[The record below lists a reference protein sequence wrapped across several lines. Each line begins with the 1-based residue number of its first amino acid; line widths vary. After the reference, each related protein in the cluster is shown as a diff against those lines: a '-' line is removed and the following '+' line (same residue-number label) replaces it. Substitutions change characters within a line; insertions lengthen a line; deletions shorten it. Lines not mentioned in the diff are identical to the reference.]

1 MSKVID
7 LFRSLLPSRAKASP
21 SGWTS
26 FNAPCCHHR
35 GHSADTRKRA
45 GVRFDN
51 GIVYNCFNCKFTTG
65 WQPGSPI
72 GEKLKSLCRWLNASD
87 DVIKEM
93 IFEAIKT
100 EAPDYQ
106 IQNYEPKIDFTEKSL
121 PEGALPIKDWLE
133 IKDTEIE
140 TKLSSVLSYLI
151 DRGFD
156 PLDSNFFWSPT
167 EGYDNRVI
175 IPFYYQGKIVG
186 NTARKITNGNP
197 KYLSDQHPNFV
208 FNMDAQFEERQ
219 YLIVTEGPFD
229 ALAVGGVA
237 VLTNNISDLQ
247 SRIINSESKKVIV
260 VPDQDISGLELI
272 KRASELDYAVAFP
285 NWELDIKDCADAV
298 QRYGLLYTIV
308 DIIETSTDSKIK
320 IEMLKKQLEKK
331 FKEHQ

>member
-1 MSKVID
+1 MSNVVD
-7 LFRSLLPSRAKASP
+7 LFRSLLPSRAKTSP

-35 GHSADTRKRA
+35 GHSPDTRKRA

-65 WQPGSPI
+65 WQPGSPV
-72 GEKLKSLCRWLNASD
+72 GEKLKSLCKWMNASD

-106 IQNYEPKIDFTEKSL
+106 AQTYEPKIEFTEKPL

-133 IKDTEIE
+133 IKDEEIE
-140 TKLSSVLSYLI
+140 IKLSSVLTYLV

-156 PLDSNFFWSPT
+156 PLDSNFFWSPVP
-167 EGYDNRVI
+167 GYDNRVI
-175 IPFYYQGKIVG
+175 IPFYFQGKVAG
-186 NTARKITNGNP
+186 STARKITAGNP

-208 FNMDAQFEERQ
+208 FNLDSQPEERQ
-219 YLIVTEGPFD
+219 YLLVVEGPFD

-247 SRIINSESKKVIV
+247 SRIINSEGKKVIV
-260 VPDQDISGLELI
+260 IPDQDIAGLEMI
-272 KRASELDYAVAFP
+272 KRASDLDYAVAFP
-285 NWELDIKDCADAV
+285 NWDPEIKDCADAV
-298 QRYGLLYTIV
+298 RKYGLLFVIV
-308 DIIETSTDSKIK
+308 DIIKTATDNKIK
-320 IEMLKKQLEKK
+320 IEMLKKQLEKRIK
-331 FKEHQ
+331 DLQ